1 MSWEMYFLVWAV
13 LSVGGAVFCAIAS
26 FWPLFVVF
34 IASLILCLVFY
45 TITKMMSDA
54 GERHSEQSRYNSKE
68 YENMMLRQ
76 GYEIIE
82 ERLGYQ
88 LWDKK
93 DNRNNLRSPI
103 ETNSSNVLKHQE
115 LNNDNL

>member
-1 MSWEMYFLVWAV
+1 
-13 LSVGGAVFCAIAS
+13 
-26 FWPLFVVF
+26 
-34 IASLILCLVFY
+34 
-45 TITKMMSDA
+45 
-54 GERHSEQSRYNSKE
+54 
-68 YENMMLRQ
+68 MMLRQ